1 MVSTRFR
8 LGLRKYP
15 HRSLSHSA
23 IDICFSLTDFFPSEV
38 LAATIQQLVDNA
50 NLPVLFMRTVS
61 VLVDN
66 RVFVESHLLS
76 HTQVIQAIKTY
87 KTLIPY
93 VAGGLMTRLIQK
105 KIWTLGKLW
114 DGFVLCG
121 KIIAPASYPS
131 LLLLP
136 AAQLAEV
143 AEKQPALR
151 SGLREYVLKKGGN
164 TSRYLDVLGR
174 DDPAPVPQAVAS

>member
-1 MVSTRFR
+1 
-8 LGLRKYP
+8 L
-15 HRSLSHSA
+15 
-23 IDICFSLTDFFPSEV
+23 FPSEI
-38 LAATIQQLVDNA
+38 LAAAIQQLVDNA
-50 NLPVLFMRTVS
+50 TLPVLFMRTVRLFS
-61 VLVDN
+61 VYV
-66 RVFVESHLLS
+66 SLLDVS
-76 HTQVIQAIKTY
+76 CRYLKVIQAIKTY

-105 KIWTLGKLW
+105 KIWTIGKLW

-136 AAQLAEV
+136 ATQLAEV
-143 AEKQPALR
+143 AEKHPALR
-151 SGLREYVLKKGGN
+151 VGLREYVLKKGGN

-174 DDPAPVPQAVAS
+174 EESGVPAQSATS

>member
-1 MVSTRFR
+1 
-8 LGLRKYP
+8 
-15 HRSLSHSA
+15 
-23 IDICFSLTDFFPSEV
+23 
-38 LAATIQQLVDNA
+38 
-50 NLPVLFMRTVS
+50 
-61 VLVDN
+61 
-66 RVFVESHLLS
+66 
-76 HTQVIQAIKTY
+76 
-87 KTLIPY
+87 
-93 VAGGLMTRLIQK
+93 MTRLIQK

-136 AAQLAEV
+136 SAQLAEV

-151 SGLREYVLKKGGN
+151 VGLREYVLKKGGN

-174 DDPAPVPQAVAS
+174 EESSTPVPAAA

>member
-1 MVSTRFR
+1 
-8 LGLRKYP
+8 LPY
-15 HRSLSHSA
+15 
-23 IDICFSLTDFFPSEV
+23 
-38 LAATIQQLVDNA
+38 VDA
-50 NLPVLFMRTVS
+50 F
-61 VLVDN
+61 
-66 RVFVESHLLS
+66 
-76 HTQVIQAIKTY
+76 TQVIQAIKTY

-105 KIWTLGKLW
+105 KIWTIGKLW

-136 AAQLAEV
+136 ATQLAEV
-143 AEKQPALR
+143 AEKHSALR
-151 SGLREYVLKKGGN
+151 VGLREYVLKKGGN

-174 DDPAPVPQAVAS
+174 EETNVPAQAS

>member
-1 MVSTRFR
+1 
-8 LGLRKYP
+8 
-15 HRSLSHSA
+15 
-23 IDICFSLTDFFPSEV
+23 
-38 LAATIQQLVDNA
+38 
-50 NLPVLFMRTVS
+50 
-61 VLVDN
+61 
-66 RVFVESHLLS
+66 
-76 HTQVIQAIKTY
+76 
-87 KTLIPY
+87 
-93 VAGGLMTRLIQK
+93 MTRLIQK

-143 AEKQPALR
+143 AEKQPGLR
-151 SGLREYVLKKGGN
+151 VGLREYVLKKGGN

-174 DDPAPVPQAVAS
+174 EEPSAPVQAVAS